1 MALADLEKDVNTAR
15 ALHAEVDVRAALDQ
29 RSVEL
34 AKALEAKDAALQR
47 AERKIALI
55 EGRIAEQDKAI
66 GAEREAFEE
75 RLATLKEQLDAEQSA
90 RAFAEGAL
98 QAARQERGSRRRD
111 ENAAAGPKDPPA
123 PAIETARDKI
133 ARLRKSKTS
142 AAADQE
148 PGRRHD

>member
-1 MALADLEKDVNTAR
+1 M
-15 ALHAEVDVRAALDQ
+15 
-29 RSVEL
+29 
-34 AKALEAKDAALQR
+34 EAKDAALQR

-98 QAARQERGSRRRD
+98 QAARQERGSRRHD
-111 ENAAAGPKDPPA
+111 EAAAAGPKEPQA

-133 ARLRKSKTS
+133 ARLRK
-142 AAADQE
+142 
-148 PGRRHD
+148 